1 MEINIIVNQVIMLFL
16 IILAGFYARKRNI
29 ITGDMTGKLSVML
42 LQITQPMLIISS
54 FNFEFSGEMLRN
66 AVLVLVMSFCI
77 HLFFM
82 LTAKFLFVRYP
93 RRIRSVLQFAAVFSN
108 CGFMGFPVLE
118 SIFGSRGVFYG
129 ALYVIPFNVLAL
141 SYGAMIFSGKSDKDT
156 IKKILTHPVIISVGI
171 GMLLF
176 LFNISLPGPIAR
188 AVSMIG
194 SMTSPLSMLIVGSL
208 LAALPMREMF
218 RGSEVYVGSAIRLII
233 LPLLVYGL
241 LRLMRLPQDVFHVCV
256 ILSAMPAAANTAIFA
271 ERFGGD
277 ASLSSR
283 VISISTI
290 LSILTMPLIFLL
302 L

>member
-208 LAALPMREMF
+208 LAAIPMREMF
-218 RGSEVYVGSAIRLII
+218 WGSEVYVGSAIRLII

-241 LRLMRLPQDVFHVCV
+241 LRLIRLPQDVFQVCV